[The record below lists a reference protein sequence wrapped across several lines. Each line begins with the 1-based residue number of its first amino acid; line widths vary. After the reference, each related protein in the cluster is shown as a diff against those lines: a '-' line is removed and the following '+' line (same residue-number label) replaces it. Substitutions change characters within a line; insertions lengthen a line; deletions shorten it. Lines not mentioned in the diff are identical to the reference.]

1 MRGWRRSMPAAHDAD
16 GKDNRKRLDELDQGR
31 QEGGD
36 NRRTRVHPI
45 NHDFAPSSWLVGL
58 SSLRFVGAPWVSVT
72 ILVLGPALLGGPES
86 IIITGAVRFQSK
98 ACPRYPNKA
107 GHCALS
113 PGQAQRCREVAHRLA
128 AIGLQRLVSY
138 DDPRQFRQIEA
149 PDNETQDRSRVV
161 LRLIHTMAFRKWR
174 NDDGRNA
181 RARSPPIGFGGRH
194 MVPETTVLVIGYDN
208 QHMRPLGA
216 FLEMRDHIGDVLVSG
231 DDFRI
236 ARMLVQ
242 IALRFVECDRRQ

>member
-72 ILVLGPALLGGPES
+72 ILVLGPALLGGPER

-107 GHCALS
+107 GARALS
-113 PGQAQRCREVAHRLA
+113 PGQTQRCREVAHLLSRISL
-128 AIGLQRLVSY
+128 LLLDLY
-138 DDPRQFRQIEA
+138 DDPQAFRDSEA
-149 PDNETQDRSRVV
+149 PGYQKQGTSCGLLRV
-161 LRLIHTMAFRKWR
+161 
-174 NDDGRNA
+174 
-181 RARSPPIGFGGRH
+181 
-194 MVPETTVLVIGYDN
+194 
-208 QHMRPLGA
+208 
-216 FLEMRDHIGDVLVSG
+216 
-231 DDFRI
+231 
-236 ARMLVQ
+236 
-242 IALRFVECDRRQ
+242 